1 MARQEPHYLK
11 DFAVFALILCSGL
24 LSTVDLHGEDY
35 LGHMFREIGKTMLDP
50 SAPISVPLP
59 WLRCAHAY
67 YHPWLQ
73 PVFARLQDCITSH

>member
-35 LGHMFREIGKTMLDP
+35 LGHMFREIGKNNVGSFSSNLCT
-50 SAPISVPLP
+50 
-59 WLRCAHAY
+59 
-67 YHPWLQ
+67 
-73 PVFARLQDCITSH
+73 FALA